1 MSQWGWLVFLSL
13 FSFVVTSNIQRV
25 QERPSLLSMFLHVLT
40 SQRGCMGQFQK
51 LPCSFQFTTSEAFFS
66 STFFFKNYIL
76 LTSYGDFLEKHGRS
90 FTSSFA
96 PFHGSRIN
104 AADLSLLYHTKHT
117 ILLPLAP
124 ATVRSTLS
132 YQESASKSN
141 ASFRFNSG
149 VCRA

>member
-76 LTSYGDFLEKHGRS
+76 LTSYGNFLERHARS
-90 FTSSFA
+90 FTSSSTDLHSVALTPQIYPLHSHFA
-96 PFHGSRIN
+96 MFPS
-104 AADLSLLYHTKHT
+104 
-117 ILLPLAP
+117 
-124 ATVRSTLS
+124 
-132 YQESASKSN
+132 
-141 ASFRFNSG
+141 
-149 VCRA
+149 